1 MTLPTAHPI
10 DRILA
15 DPLIRAVMKADGV
28 EVMEMRNLL
37 CTVRRRLTAPAA
49 HDDGGPLN
57 KTGAQDVCAAYPAFA
72 TANAGRLAQ
81 GTGLS
86 W

>member
-15 DPLIRAVMKADGV
+15 DPMIRAVMKADGI
-28 EVMEMRNLL
+28 EVAEMKSLL
-37 CTVRRRLTAPAA
+37 CDVRRRLTAAPVVDDSGLINAGGYGALAA
-49 HDDGGPLN
+49 
-57 KTGAQDVCAAYPAFA
+57 
-72 TANAGRLAQ
+72 ANAGRLAQ
-81 GTGLS
+81 GTSQS